1 MNLDECIKYISDWF
15 LSDTVELLDLVLDD
29 DIEDPKYSAI
39 TTLNR
44 FWVYLQYKN
53 KVDQGFKCYNV
64 SSLLKKMGYSS
75 EDIAL
80 FKKKAQDERKIYTAD
95 ILDADFFQT

>member
-44 FWVYLQYKN
+44 FWVYLRYKN
-53 KVDQGFKCYNV
+53 KVDQDSKCYNV
-64 SSLLKKMGYSS
+64 SSLLEKMGYSS